1 MFFGIYEISGS
12 SSIEKSGGN
21 RKIRSYFDSNN
32 AIRYY

>member
-1 MFFGIYEISGS
+1 MRRLS
-12 SSIEKSGGN
+12 SSIEQSGGN